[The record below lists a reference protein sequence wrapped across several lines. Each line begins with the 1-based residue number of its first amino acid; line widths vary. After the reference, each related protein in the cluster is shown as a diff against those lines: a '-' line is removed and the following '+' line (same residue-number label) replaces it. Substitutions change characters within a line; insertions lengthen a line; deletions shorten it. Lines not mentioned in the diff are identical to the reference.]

1 MYNNHIEVK
10 KMFTRTE
17 NFKQYI
23 SYYPV
28 VSIIIAINVL
38 TYIGTILPGIGDEIL
53 FRGMS
58 INGFILEGDY
68 YRIVT
73 SMFLHGGFLHL
84 LFNMFS
90 LFLFGPE
97 LEKFA
102 GKVRFITIYF
112 VSGIIGNIIT
122 LFAEPDYWY
131 ASVGASG
138 AIFGMIGAFGALV
151 YYTRHI
157 FPQLKQ
163 IILPIII
170 ISVVMTFIQ
179 PNINIAAHLG
189 GMACGFLIGLVFFNP
204 KKLRRI
210 K

>member
-1 MYNNHIEVK
+1 
-10 KMFTRTE
+10 MFTRTE

-28 VSIIIAINVL
+28 VSTIIAINVL
-38 TYIGTILPGIGDEIL
+38 VYLATLLPIIGDKI
-53 FRGMS
+53 FYGGMG
-58 INGFILEGDY
+58 INGFIYNGEF
-68 YRIVT
+68 YRLVT

-90 LFLFGPE
+90 IFLFGPE

-102 GKVRFITIYF
+102 GKLRFITIYSI
-112 VSGIIGNIIT
+112 SGIVGNVIT
-122 LFAEPDYWY
+122 LFINNDFWY

-138 AIFGMIGAFGALV
+138 AIFGIIGAFGALV

-170 ISVVMTFIQ
+170 ISVIMTFLQ

-189 GMACGFLIGLVFFNP
+189 GLACGFLIGLVFFNP
-204 KKLRRI
+204 KKLRRV